1 MKENSRGMTLVE
13 VVVAMAIL
21 VTLLMGIVPMFM
33 AMMRANTRDRWE
45 TFAVA
50 QTRELI
56 ETIKRVASTP
66 TGYTDGDTNGD
77 GVLNDTLGYR
87 ELNLTSGVDLPDPN
101 NPISFVS
108 GAKTMRVN
116 RYYKLVTTTIGTSS
130 YKTITV
136 WIEPSGTETI
146 LKKVTLETVIS
157 SP

>member
-1 MKENSRGMTLVE
+1 MKKNIKGMTLVE
-13 VVVAMAIL
+13 VVIAMVIL
-21 VTLLMGIVPMFM
+21 VTLLVGIAPMFI

-56 ETIKRVASTP
+56 ETIKRIASTS
-66 TGYTDGDTNGD
+66 TGYINGDTNGNTIIDNPAGYQEIALTD
-77 GVLNDTLGYR
+77 GNH
-87 ELNLTSGVDLPDPN
+87 SDPN

-116 RYYKLVTTTIGTSS
+116 RYYKVVTTTIGTSS

-136 WIEPSGTETI
+136 WIEPSGTESI

>member
-1 MKENSRGMTLVE
+1 MKKNIKGMTLVE
-13 VVVAMAIL
+13 VIIAMVIL
-21 VTLLMGIVPMFM
+21 VTLLMGLVPMFI

-56 ETIKRVASTP
+56 ETIKRIASTSS
-66 TGYTDGDTNGD
+66 GYINGDTNGNTIIDNPAGYQELDLTD
-77 GVLNDTLGYR
+77 GNYFHQ
-87 ELNLTSGVDLPDPN
+87 
-101 NPISFVS
+101 IIFVS

-116 RYYKLVTTTIGTSS
+116 RHYRIVTTTIGTSS
-130 YKTITV
+130 YKTIAV
-136 WIEPSGTETI
+136 WVEPSGTETI